1 MRNLVAPSLLA
12 LVAAGGA
19 AHAQPARPPSPA
31 PDGGGPGAAVAAT
44 EVGEVVVVA
53 GRRPQLLDQVGQ
65 SVTVLTAD
73 QLRLDQEP
81 VVSDVLARTPGVTFT
96 RNGGPGET
104 TSVRIRGAEAD
115 QTVVL
120 IDGVKL
126 NDPASTGGGYN
137 FADLLVG
144 DTARIEV
151 LRGPQSTLYGGQA
164 IGGVINIVTA
174 GATHALEGSAQ
185 AEGGSYGT
193 AYGRAAL
200 GGVAG
205 RLRLRGAVSSYVTS
219 GVSAFDRRAGGGED
233 DGYHNTTLSGR
244 ADYALAPGV
253 SADLRAYY
261 AEARNEFDGFGRD
274 SSEFGRTQQLVG
286 YGGLNWTLAQ
296 GRLQNRA
303 AVQYTQND
311 RQNFNPAQGV
321 TPRTFEATGINRR
334 FEYQG
339 TATLAEGW
347 TAVFGAETE
356 RSAFSTAS
364 PSAFA
369 PRPRPTKND
378 VTVNS
383 GYGQL
388 QAQVAPTLS
397 LTGGV
402 RVDDHETFGSR
413 ATGQASA
420 AWTVRPGTVLRAS
433 WGQGFKPPTLYQLYS
448 EYGSGDLKPETAD
461 GWDAGLEQ
469 RFELWRAAVQ
479 VTGFGRDSRDLI
491 GFFSCP
497 FGVPATGRCVAQPF
511 GYYVNTARSEAR
523 GIELAGSATPL
534 PALDLSGNY
543 TWTDARDTSPGAL
556 TNGRELVRRPQVAAN
571 LLATW
576 RGPLGLTAS
585 VAARYAGR
593 SFDNAANTTRVKGY
607 TLWDLRGS
615 IPLRTGIELY
625 GRVENL
631 FDREYSTVFRYGTLG
646 RAGYVGVRAAF

>member
-1 MRNLVAPSLLA
+1 MRKTLVPSLLA
-12 LVAAGGA
+12 LLAAGGA
-19 AHAQPARPPSPA
+19 HAQPPRAAPSPA

-81 VVSDVLARTPGVTFT
+81 VVSDVLARTPGVSFS

-104 TSVRIRGAEAD
+104 TSLRIRGAEAD

-164 IGGVINIVTA
+164 IGGVVNIVTA
-174 GATHALEGSAQ
+174 APTRALEGSASL
-185 AEGGSYGT
+185 EGGSYDT

-205 RLRLRGAVSSYVTS
+205 RLRLRGAASSYVTS

-233 DGYHNTTLSGR
+233 DGYHNTSLSGR
-244 ADYALAPGV
+244 ADYALAPGASV
-253 SADLRAYY
+253 DLRGYY

-286 YGGLNWTLAQ
+286 YGGLNWSLGQ
-296 GRLQNRA
+296 GRLQSRA

-339 TATLAEGW
+339 TAKLTEGW

-364 PSAFA
+364 PSALA
-369 PRPRPTKND
+369 PRPRPTKAD

-388 QAQVAPTLS
+388 QVQALPNLS

-402 RVDDHETFGSR
+402 RFDDHETFGSR

-420 AWTVRPGTVLRAS
+420 AWTVRPGAILRAS

-448 EYGSGDLKPETAD
+448 QYGSLDLRPETAD

-469 RFELWRAAVQ
+469 RLTFWRTVVQ
-479 VTGFGRDSRDLI
+479 ITGFGRDSEDLI
-491 GFFSCP
+491 TFFSCP
-497 FGVPATGRCVAQPF
+497 TGRPTGRCVAQPF
-511 GYYVNTARSEAR
+511 GYYVNTARTEAR
-523 GIELAGSATPL
+523 GIELAGSVQPL
-534 PALDLSGNY
+534 PALELSGNY
-543 TWTDARDTSPGAL
+543 TWLDARDTSPGAV
-556 TNGRELVRRPQVAAN
+556 TNGRELTRRPAETAN

-585 VAARYAGR
+585 AAMRYAGR

-607 TLWDLRGS
+607 TLVDLRGS
-615 IPLRTGIELY
+615 IPVHAGVELY

-631 FDREYSTVFRYGTLG
+631 FDREYSTVFRYGALG